1 MMFGRLDR
9 NQGIRWFELWKLLPI
24 QMLVA
29 VNITDIDQQC
39 HVNVKIQW
47 WSKNDKKVHFQKS
60 VKTQDN
66 YEITYGHLSMCAA
79 NWQRTRVVSTP
90 FPPARNL
97 NLRAAG
103 FFGSFLA
110 QALSAFLLQEAL
122 TEFRESADMETWKQ
136 SLTQEQMTAE
146 TAVRI

>member
-1 MMFGRLDR
+1 
-9 NQGIRWFELWKLLPI
+9 
-24 QMLVA
+24 MLVA
-29 VNITDIDQQC
+29 VNITDIDQHECENSMMVEKRQ
-39 HVNVKIQW
+39 
-47 WSKNDKKVHFQKS
+47 KVHFQKS

-122 TEFRESADMETWKQ
+122 TEFRESADMET
-136 SLTQEQMTAE
+136 
-146 TAVRI
+146 